1 MQFLTKQGMI
11 KSIWKPIWG
20 MDQSIMDEKIMEI
33 VKKYCGGGL
42 IQIILSNS
50 RNPKEIKKVLIRPVQ
65 LKGELFYQAGVVICA
80 GISTTILRYGVAVS
94 MKLFVLFSSDSDIV

>member
-1 MQFLTKQGMI
+1 
-11 KSIWKPIWG
+11 

-65 LKGELFYQAGVVICA
+65 LKGELFYQACEYRGSQVFHKNHSGEEPV
-80 GISTTILRYGVAVS
+80 SYTHLTLPTT
-94 MKLFVLFSSDSDIV
+94 